1 MIGWETL
8 DVSTIGITKRPE
20 QKLSHM
26 IIVRMQNKGLGMKK
40 ISATIKD
47 TTTM

>member
-8 DVSTIGITKRPE
+8 DVSIIGITKRPE
-20 QKLSHM
+20 QRLSHT
-26 IIVRMQNKGLGMKK
+26 IIVRMQSKGLGMKK
-40 ISATIKD
+40 IDATMKD